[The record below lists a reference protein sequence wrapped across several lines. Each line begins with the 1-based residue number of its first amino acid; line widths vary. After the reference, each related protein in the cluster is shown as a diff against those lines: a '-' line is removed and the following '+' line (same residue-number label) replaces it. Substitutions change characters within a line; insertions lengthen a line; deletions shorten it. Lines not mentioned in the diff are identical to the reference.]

1 MENLNRRTFL
11 GRCAKSAGLA
21 LLGLIPGTFFSKR
34 KLFAQTETLSTVLQS
49 TTRSNV
55 YTILKGSRLT
65 PEEKLAILAVR
76 ELPRDQITKTL
87 SMIGNFGTLARG
99 QGQACG
105 NNCANSGQVCGDG
118 CGGQQ
123 DPGPGGQETQIRDL
137 AVCVLDKGGKLDIHF
152 SSLDKS
158 LFKTALQKAF
168 DLTR

>member
-34 KLFAQTETLSTVLQS
+34 KLFAQTETLSAVLQS

-99 QGQACG
+99 QGQGCG

-123 DPGPGGQETQIRDL
+123 DPGDQEPQQKGL
-137 AVCVLDKGGKLDIHF
+137 AICVLDKSGKLDISF